1 MLPNG
6 RRPRVL
12 MALHPRADDRMCR
25 ILEGLEPSRVGE
37 LGELV
42 HALGCGSFDLVI
54 VGSHFDGSRGIEAL
68 RCARLLAPHAALACV
83 RVVPFS
89 TPLGDATLTA
99 FQAAAEGLG
108 ADGFIDL
115 LKFADDEEGNARV
128 RAMLDRLMDVTRA

>member
-1 MLPNG
+1 MLPYG
-6 RRPRVL
+6 RRRRVL
-12 MALHPRADDRMCR
+12 TALDPRAEDRMCR

-37 LGELV
+37 LSELV

-68 RCARLLAPHAALACV
+68 RYARLLAPYAALACV

-89 TPLGDATLTA
+89 TALGDATLTA

-108 ADGFIDL
+108 ADGFVDVL
-115 LKFADDEEGNARV
+115 EFADDEEGNARV
-128 RAMLDRLMDVTRA
+128 RAMLDRLMYVTRA